1 MFTRAVTSSAG
12 FGVAA
17 LVRIGKTEGLCS
29 LEDPA
34 SPPHLN
40 SVRSVILLESLALCW
55 LTGLVSEA
63 ALTQERTVNGLFLEP
78 LNYGRRVQV
87 SEV

>member
-17 LVRIGKTEGLCS
+17 LVRIGKTEGVCS

-40 SVRSVILLESLALCW
+40 SVILLESLTLCW

-63 ALTQERTVNGLFLEP
+63 ALTQERAVNGLFLEP
-78 LNYGRRVQV
+78 LNYRRRVQV